1 MGISVILLVILLLIG
16 FMIVVVSSRIVRK
29 RGRGPLPYKRS
40 LTIGSVLLVHWVLW
54 LSGFYALLPV
64 RVADAIFLPAWMVM
78 CALGA
83 VFAGWEFKNN
93 AAFAVPLAGF
103 TLICFVFVLF
113 LEGLS
118 QM

>member
-1 MGISVILLVILLLIG
+1 MGISVILLGILLLLGVI
-16 FMIVVVSSRIVRK
+16 IVVVSSHIVKK
-29 RGRGPLPYKRS
+29 RGRGPLPYKTS
-40 LTIGSVLLVHWVLW
+40 LSIGVVLLIHWVLW

-64 RVADAIFLPAWMVM
+64 GVADAIFLPAWMVM

-83 VFAGWEFKNN
+83 VCAGWEFKHN

-103 TLICFVFVLF
+103 TLISFVFVLF